1 MLLLPGIESMASC
14 GLSRKFPCDDHSKTQ
29 LIHEKERQ
37 ILSRK
42 DIVLNSIRIESA
54 RGHIQ
59 FQNALFVAHQEL
71 PVLSSDLPSS
81 HPPSLPTPVK
91 VKRLGFLLDRY
102 NPSTVEFLS
111 FGFTQGFPVHF
122 QGERKSRTATNLMSA
137 LDNPEAVDAKLQKE
151 LEAHRLAGPFLPVP
165 SSDCLLDS
173 LSA

>member
-1 MLLLPGIESMASC
+1 MLLLPGIESMARG

-71 PVLSSDLPSS
+71 PVLSSDLPSP
-81 HPPSLPTPVK
+81 HPPSFPTPVK
-91 VKRLGFLLDRY
+91 VKRLGFL
-102 NPSTVEFLS
+102 
-111 FGFTQGFPVHF
+111 
-122 QGERKSRTATNLMSA
+122 
-137 LDNPEAVDAKLQKE
+137 
-151 LEAHRLAGPFLPVP
+151 
-165 SSDCLLDS
+165 
-173 LSA
+173 